1 MKSATARSGAIQS
14 VFKLLL
20 LCAAIPIQATTP
32 APKDTDSLATPQYK
46 GEHTVPLTKGDPY
59 PGHYTLI
66 VSWIPG
72 DGNAGYL
79 RYMVIAAPED
89 PYESRP
95 KDPNTYDWEPREA
108 LKRIQSCPSTLRVYA
123 PGNRLL
129 ASIPLFFKGDVNWT
143 NEYDTISDN
152 SLTQMS
158 LATYREF
165 LKAPAPA
172 SWNIIP
178 ACK

>member
-1 MKSATARSGAIQS
+1 MKSAAAPIIGFKSA
-14 VFKLLL
+14 FKLLL
-20 LCAAIPIQATTP
+20 LCAAIPIHAATP
-32 APKDTDSLATPQYK
+32 APKDSDALATPQYK
-46 GEHTVPLTKGDPY
+46 GEHTIPLNKDDPY

-72 DGNAGYL
+72 DDNAGYL
-79 RYMVIAAPED
+79 RYMVVVAPED
-89 PYESRP
+89 PYESRS
-95 KDPNTYDWEPREA
+95 KDANTSDWEPREA
-108 LKRIQSCPSTLRVYA
+108 LKRIQSCASTLRVYA

-129 ASIPLFFKGDVNWT
+129 AAIPLYFKGDVNWT
-143 NEYDTISDN
+143 NEYTTVSDN

-158 LATYREF
+158 LASYRKF

-178 ACK
+178 TCK